1 MSAYH
6 TAVYRVSVCRG
17 RELFWYVGNAGELL
31 QHVAAPPMSDEFVKF
46 SRDFLAVHSPASMSH
61 AVKKES
67 AFEEEL
73 YLESSDSSSRVSKRK
88 NTSRRGYK
96 RNRED
101 AEWDGILL
109 CLFCHLSL
117 SNEMIT
123 SNDD

>member
-1 MSAYH
+1 MIQLLSAYH

-31 QHVAAPPMSDEFVKF
+31 QHVEAPPMSDEFVKF

-101 AEWDGILL
+101 AEWDGI
-109 CLFCHLSL
+109 CCVCF
-117 SNEMIT
+117 IT
-123 SNDD
+123 SPC